1 MPKILSEEQVQQY
14 KRDGFVSPVR
24 VMTESDAADILKEIK
39 AFEEKQGRPIYGVQ
53 RTKACL
59 LFPFIYEMVTQESI
73 LDAIED
79 LIGPDILVYQNAAW
93 LKEADGKG
101 FVSWH
106 QDSTY
111 FGMDP
116 WDLVSAWVA
125 LSPAGVEEG
134 CLEVLPGT
142 QSLGMLPFDYSAMSD
157 GNMLASGQRAIYDID
172 ESKAVPMPLRPGEMS
187 LHHVNLLHCSRP
199 NKGTERRVGFSI
211 ACCPPSVRQMTKVKT
226 TAMLL
231 RGEDRYGYYELDEKA
246 PVAPDDPDTIEA
258 HARAV
263 ELYRLKVVECGNE
276 NARRLD

>member
-1 MPKILSEEQVQQY
+1 MPKVLSEEAVQQY
-14 KRDGFVSPVR
+14 KRDGYVSPIR
-24 VMTESDAADILKEIK
+24 VMSENDAADILKELK
-39 AFEEKQGRPIYGVQ
+39 AFEKKQGRPVYGVQ

-59 LFPFIYEMVTQESI
+59 LFPFIYEMVTREKI

-79 LIGPDILVYQNAAW
+79 LIGPDILIYQNAAW
-93 LKEADGKG
+93 LKDADGKG

-116 WDLVSAWVA
+116 WELVSAWVA

-134 CLEVLPGT
+134 CIEVLPGT
-142 QSLGMLPFDYSAMSD
+142 QKLGMLPFDYSAMKE

-199 NKGTERRVGFSI
+199 NNGAERRVGFSI
-211 ACCPPSVRQMTKVKT
+211 ACCPPSVRQTTKAKT
-226 TAMLL
+226 SAMLL
-231 RGEDRYGYYELDEKA
+231 RGEDQFGNYDLNERP
-246 PVAPDDPDTIEA
+246 PVSPDDAGTIEA

-263 ELYRLKVVECGNE
+263 ELYRLKVVECGND

>member
-1 MPKILSEEQVQQY
+1 MSEN
-14 KRDGFVSPVR
+14 
-24 VMTESDAADILKEIK
+24 DAADILKELK
-39 AFEEKQGRPIYGVQ
+39 AFEKKQGRPVYGVQ

-59 LFPFIYEMVTQESI
+59 LFPFIYEMVTREKI

-79 LIGPDILVYQNAAW
+79 LIGPDILIYQNAAW
-93 LKEADGKG
+93 LKDADGKG

-116 WDLVSAWVA
+116 WELVSAWVA

-134 CLEVLPGT
+134 CIEVLPGT
-142 QSLGMLPFDYSAMSD
+142 QKLGMLPFDYSAMKE

-199 NKGTERRVGFSI
+199 NNGAERRVGFSI
-211 ACCPPSVRQMTKVKT
+211 ACCPPSVRQTTKAKT
-226 TAMLL
+226 SAMLL
-231 RGEDRYGYYELDEKA
+231 RGEDQFGNYDLNERP
-246 PVAPDDPDTIEA
+246 PVSPDDAGTIEA

-263 ELYRLKVVECGNE
+263 ELYRLKVVECGND

>member
-1 MPKILSEEQVQQY
+1 MPKVLSEEAVQQY
-14 KRDGFVSPVR
+14 KRDGYVSPIR
-24 VMTESDAADILKEIK
+24 VMSENDAADILKELK
-39 AFEEKQGRPIYGVQ
+39 AFEKKQRRPVYGVQ

-59 LFPFIYEMVTQESI
+59 LFPFIYEMVTREKI

-79 LIGPDILVYQNAAW
+79 LIGPDILIYQNAAW
-93 LKEADGKG
+93 LKDADGKG

-116 WDLVSAWVA
+116 WELVSAWVA

-134 CLEVLPGT
+134 CIEVLPGT
-142 QSLGMLPFDYSAMSD
+142 QKLGMLPFDYSAMKE

-199 NKGTERRVGFSI
+199 NNGAERRVGFSI
-211 ACCPPSVRQMTKVKT
+211 ACCPPSVRQTTKAKT
-226 TAMLL
+226 SAMLL
-231 RGEDRYGYYELDEKA
+231 RGEDQFGNYDLNERP
-246 PVAPDDPDTIEA
+246 PVSPDDACTIEA

-263 ELYRLKVVECGNE
+263 ELYRLKVVECGND

>member
-1 MPKILSEEQVQQY
+1 MPKMLSEEQVQQY
-14 KRDGFVSPVR
+14 KRDGYVSPLR
-24 VMTESDAADILKEIK
+24 VMSESDAAEILKEIK
-39 AFEEKQGRPIYGVQ
+39 AFEQKQGKSIFGIQ

-59 LFPFIYEMVTQESI
+59 LFPFIYEMVTRKTI

-125 LSPAGVEEG
+125 LSPAGIREG
-134 CLEVLPGT
+134 CMEVLPGT
-142 QSLGMLPFDYSAMSD
+142 QELGMLPFDYSAMD
-157 GNMLASGQRAIYDID
+157 KANMLASGQQAIYNVD
-172 ESKAVPMPLRPGEMS
+172 ESKAVAMPLRPGEMS

-199 NKGTERRVGFSI
+199 NNGAERRVGFSI
-211 ACCPPSVRQMTKVKT
+211 ACCPPSVRQTTEVKT
-226 TAMLL
+226 SAMLL
-231 RGEDRYGYYELDEKA
+231 RGEDQFGHYEFDEK
-246 PVAPDDPDTIEA
+246 PPISSDDSATIAA
-258 HARAV
+258 HAKAV

>member
-1 MPKILSEEQVQQY
+1 M
-14 KRDGFVSPVR
+14 
-24 VMTESDAADILKEIK
+24 
-39 AFEEKQGRPIYGVQ
+39 GRSIYGVQ

-59 LFPFIYEMVTQESI
+59 LFPFIYELVTRDKI

-79 LIGPDILVYQNAAW
+79 LIGPDILIYQNAAW

-125 LSPAGVEEG
+125 LSPAGIEEG

-142 QSLGMLPFDYSAMSD
+142 QALGMLPFDYSAMSE

-172 ESKAVPMPLRPGEMS
+172 ESKAVPMSLRPGEMS

-199 NKGTERRVGFSI
+199 NNGVERRVGYSI
-211 ACCPPSVRQMTKVKT
+211 ACCPPNVRQTTEVKT
-226 TAMLL
+226 SAMLL
-231 RGEDRYGYYELDEKA
+231 RGEDRFGNYDLNERA
-246 PVAPDDPDTIEA
+246 PVSPDDADTIEA